1 MKKTIMLPETV
12 TIVRQSDIEKLERIC
27 HEKAE
32 AGMKAGCTDEVIFF
46 KSTIKLV
53 LRTLGIE
60 DAKSLYD
67 PSNEARKKANRKE
80 REAWLNSITK

>member
-12 TIVRQSDIEKLERIC
+12 TVVRQSDIDRLERIC

-32 AGMKAGCTDEVIFF
+32 AGIKAGCADEVIFF

-67 PSNEARKKANRKE
+67 PENEARKKAKRKE
-80 REAWLNSITK
+80 REKWLKSITR